1 MDIKS
6 IRSDFTVFVVDDEES
21 ILSIVEEALEKA
33 GYQCEIF
40 PTGEAAFERLQKSP
54 PHVVLSD
61 IRMPGISGIEL
72 LEKIRAISQDIQFII
87 MTSHASL
94 DTAITAMRLGAY
106 DYLHKPFENL
116 EDVVKT
122 VDRTIEKLFLQ
133 YENEQ
138 LLAELETKNTALSQ
152 LNARISQEKE
162 EVLLINNL
170 MAKFSKARG
179 INEVVQ
185 TFVDQTSLML
195 GSVPTVFLTYYPS
208 YFSYVVTNCTLMD
221 KEKIKNVGLN
231 LKDQPKEVNEG
242 LIKDPQNAP
251 LLKQMVQ
258 KFFNVDNFL
267 SIPIADEV
275 GARGIFLILKELTD
289 VSQRRLLDSF
299 IQIFLVSHANAI
311 MQKNIHDMAIKD
323 ALTGLFNR
331 RFFNQKLEEEISRS
345 RRTRMPV
352 SLIYFDV
359 DHFKKYNDQNGHP
372 MGDVLLKMISK
383 ILQQSARTN
392 DIVARVGGE
401 EFVYILPHTDK
412 MGAAIK
418 AEKLRRTI
426 EATNFPHGEK
436 QPLGRVSISL
446 GVSEYP
452 SLASDPESLV
462 KSADEALYHVK
473 ATTRNKVCLAT
484 APPGFKPDFDPIKV
498 EPGKKEGA

>member
-6 IRSDFTVFVVDDEES
+6 IRTDFTVFVVDDEES
-21 ILSIVEEALEKA
+21 ILTIVEEALKKA
-33 GYQCEIF
+33 GYQCETF
-40 PTGEAAFERLQKSP
+40 PTGEAAFDRIQKSP

-72 LEKIRAISQDIQFII
+72 LEKIRAVSQDIQFII

-106 DYLHKPFENL
+106 DYLHKPFEDL

-138 LLAELETKNTALSQ
+138 LLAELETKNKALSQ
-152 LNARISQEKE
+152 LNTRISQEKE

-170 MAKFSKARG
+170 MAKMSKARG
-179 INEVVQ
+179 ISEVIQ
-185 TFVDQTSLML
+185 TFVDHTSVML
-195 GSVPTVFLTYYPS
+195 GSVPIIFLSYYPT
-208 YFSYVVTNCTLMD
+208 YFSYVVTNCALLD
-221 KEKIKNVGLN
+221 KEKVKNVGIN
-231 LKDQPKEVNEG
+231 LKDQPKEVAEL
-242 LIKDPQNAP
+242 LIKDPHNAP
-251 LLKQMVQ
+251 LLKQLVE
-258 KFFNVDNFL
+258 KFFNTTAYL
-267 SIPIADEV
+267 ALPIADDA
-275 GARGIFLILKELTD
+275 GPRGIFIILKELTD

-299 IQIFLVSHANAI
+299 VQIFLVSHSNAV

-323 ALTGLFNR
+323 PLTGLFNR

-352 SLIYFDV
+352 SVIYFDV

-383 ILQQSARTN
+383 ILQQSARAN

-436 QPLGRVSISL
+436 QPLGRVTISL

-473 ATTRNKVCLAT
+473 QTSRNKVCLAT
-484 APPGFKPDFDPIKV
+484 AASGFKPDFEPIKV
-498 EPGKKEGA
+498 EPTKREGA